1 MEAKL
6 TALKSYVKCEISNIN
21 QKIKSLHECL
31 KSIKETE
38 KLNKMLPKECFKMSQ

>member
-38 KLNKMLPKECFKMSQ
+38 KLNKMLPKNVSK